1 MINPLP
7 KLIILFLL
15 GILLGTNISNDL
27 EVYSNFTYVEAINS
41 PIFIK
46 NTTLADTIIEVND
59 EFNIKLYILAD
70 KIIQCESG
78 WSHTAKN
85 PNSSAYGLGQFLNQ
99 TWDYI
104 QNKWGLELDRNN
116 KGHQLYATIRL
127 LNEEGT
133 RHWNETRECW
143 SK

>member
-1 MINPLP
+1 MKEDIVT
-7 KLIILFLL
+7 IILLVIVVL
-15 GILLGTNISNDL
+15 SLISMMNKISRKVCN
-27 EVYSNFTYVEAINS
+27 E
-41 PIFIK
+41 
-46 NTTLADTIIEVND
+46 IIEERSYIMLEAKDVAIPNKVYY
-59 EFNIKLYILAD
+59 NIDVGLGVYDLAF
-70 KIIQCESG
+70 KIIECESQ
-78 WSHTAKN
+78 WNDKAKN
-85 PNSSAYGLGQFLNQ
+85 PASSAYGLGQFLNQ

-133 RHWNETRECW
+133 KHWQETRECW

>member
-1 MINPLP
+1 MTNPLP

-85 PNSSAYGLGQFLNQ
+85 PNSSAYGLGQVINS
-99 TWDYI
+99 TWKYI
-104 QNKWGLELDRNN
+104 EKLSGRKLDRYNYN
-116 KGHQLYATIRL
+116 DQLYAMVFL
-127 LNEEGT
+127 LNREGVKHWEESSSC
-133 RHWNETRECW
+133 WN
-143 SK
+143 K

>member
-1 MINPLP
+1 MKKDIVT
-7 KLIILFLL
+7 LFL
-15 GILLGTNISNDL
+15 IFII
-27 EVYSNFTYVEAINS
+27 VYSFGSMIYKVTQMACKKVIEEKNYIMLEAGSIVIPEKAYYN
-41 PIFIK
+41 IDVGLGVYD
-46 NTTLADTIIEVND
+46 LAFKIIE
-59 EFNIKLYILAD
+59 
-70 KIIQCESG
+70 CESQ
-78 WSHTAKN
+78 WNDKAKN
-85 PNSSAYGLGQFLNQ
+85 PASSAYGLGQFLNQ